1 MKIPQEASY
10 KLVYSLV
17 QHEHLGYLIEPYI
30 VQLTASGAFSLTHQK
45 IHLLNA
51 DYYEKALDSKDYEL
65 LVLMEPLNPEKITQK
80 FAPGQKIRPKEFFE
94 KKLDEAMLQ
103 KFIRP
108 FIDQIL
114 LECFRKMDDRYFY
127 LYDKGN
133 PANQAIEVGSEPAKV
148 LFHFLR
154 GPEDMRYFPTIRY
167 KEQRVYFSQN
177 GSRIILYNPCYIL
190 AENKL
195 LWFDEDLDGKKLEP
209 FLTKKS
215 ILVPEKS
222 IGTYLEKIAVPL
234 FEKHNLF
241 CEGIRV
247 ETEMHKASPVLRL
260 EESIDGQPGFIL
272 SFRYDDKLFNYHSSR
287 KVSVALSTENGAYV
301 LRRIKRSNE
310 WEKQKLQNILDLGL
324 KQVEASLFR
333 VGPREAGLALYL
345 DWLREH
351 SEVLEKA
358 GFSIEQNTGKSPYH
372 LGKAVLDVDVYEQA
386 DWFDLKVKVLFGEYE
401 IPFVQL
407 RKYILRGQKEFE
419 LPNGEIAIIP
429 EEWFDKIGGM
439 IAISE
444 SRDQV
449 RVKKFQFSQLKHLL
463 ESRTIVARLDEL
475 RKFETIHEQKDPSG
489 FTGKLRPYQKA
500 GYDWFGFL
508 QQYRFGGCLADDM
521 GLGKTVQTLALLANE
536 KEKATSSS
544 TLVEA
549 EILPTAGIA
558 VQNVVPAQTGS
569 QLDLFSATNDTGTSR
584 KVQISSIQNRPV
596 NLLIVPASL
605 MYNWEQE
612 AARFAPKLRTYIHQG
627 ISRIS
632 DPVLL
637 DRYDLIISTYG
648 TVRNDI
654 EMLKQKAFHYIILD
668 ESQTIKNPHSQ
679 TFRAIRDL
687 KSAFRL
693 ALTGTPIEN
702 SITDLWSQMT
712 FLNPGLLGSFTHF
725 VKRFADPIE
734 KQKDASTAE
743 KLQALVKPFLLRRTK
758 EQVAPDLPPR
768 IEQVVYC
775 DMSEEQNSL
784 YESKKSEYRNHI
796 FDSIARQG
804 LEQSKLFVIKGL
816 TELRLLA
823 NHPKMLDNSYSDHSG
838 KFEELIE
845 RIETVV
851 EQGHKVLVFSQF
863 VKQLKMIAA
872 RLMTMKYDFCYFDG
886 TTGTQDRA
894 IEVERFQ
901 EDESVRIFLIS
912 LKAGGTGLNL
922 TEADYVFLADPW
934 WNPAVEQQAIDR
946 SHRIGQNKTVFSL
959 KFITRNTIEEKI
971 HQLQSKK
978 KLWSDSIIT
987 TEESFVKHLTQEDIV
1002 VLLN

>member
-51 DYYEKALDSKDYEL
+51 DYYDKALDSKDYALLEL
-65 LVLMEPLNPEKITQK
+65 LEPLNPEKITQK
-80 FAPGQKIRPKEFFE
+80 FAPGQKIRPREFFE
-94 KKLDEAMLQ
+94 KKLDEGMLQ

-114 LECFRKMDDRYFY
+114 LDCFRQMDDRYFY
-127 LYDKGN
+127 FYDKGN
-133 PANQAIEVGSEPAKV
+133 PAYQAIEVGTEPAKV

-154 GPEDMRYFPTIRY
+154 GPEDMKYFPTIRY
-167 KEQRVYFSQN
+167 KDQRVYFSQN
-177 GSRIILYNPCYIL
+177 GSRIILYEPCYIL

-195 LWFDEDLDGKKLEP
+195 LWFDEELDGKKLEP
-209 FLTKKS
+209 FLNKKN

-222 IGTYLEKIAVPL
+222 VATYLEKIAVPL
-234 FEKHNLF
+234 FEKHNLY

-247 ETEMHKASPVLRL
+247 ETEQHKASPVLRL

-272 SFRYDDKLFNYHSSR
+272 SFRYDDKLFNYHSNR
-287 KVSVALSTENGAYV
+287 RVSIALSTEGGEYI
-301 LRRIKRSNE
+301 LRRIRRSNE
-310 WEKQKLQNILDLGL
+310 WEKLKLQVILDLGL

-333 VGPREAGLALYL
+333 VGHRDAGLVVYL

-372 LGKAVLDVDVYEQA
+372 LGKAILDVDVFEQA
-386 DWFDLKVKVLFGEYE
+386 DWFDLRVKVMFGEFE
-401 IPFVQL
+401 IPFIQL
-407 RKYILRGQKEFE
+407 RKYILRGQKEFD

-475 RKFETIHEQKDPSG
+475 RKFEAIHELEDPNG

-536 KEKATSSS
+536 KEKSTLSTTVIEGQVEAVATSAMQPSGK
-544 TLVEA
+544 TVE
-549 EILPTAGIA
+549 G
-558 VQNVVPAQTGS
+558 
-569 QLDLFSATNDTGTSR
+569 QLDLFSTAGGNHAPR
-584 KVQISSIQNRPV
+584 KVNITELHNRPV
-596 NLLIVPASL
+596 NLLVVPASL

-612 AARFAPKLRTYIHQG
+612 AERFAPKLKTYIHQG
-627 ISRIS
+627 ISRVS
-632 DPVLL
+632 NPEML

-687 KSAFRL
+687 KSEYRL

-712 FLNPGLLGSFTHF
+712 FLNPGLLGSYAHF
-725 VKRFADPIE
+725 VKNFADPIE
-734 KQKDASTAE
+734 KQKDAATAE

-758 EQVAPDLPPR
+758 EQVAPELPPR

-796 FDSIARQG
+796 FDTIARQG
-804 LEQSKLFVIKGL
+804 FEQSKLFVIKGL

-823 NHPKMLDNSYSDHSG
+823 NHPKMLDNSYSEHSG

-863 VKQLKMIAA
+863 VKQLKMIAG

-987 TEESFVKHLTQEDIV
+987 TEESFVKHLSQEDIE

>member
-51 DYYEKALDSKDYEL
+51 DYYDKALDSKDYEL
-65 LVLMEPLNPEKITQK
+65 LGLLEPLNAEKITQK
-80 FAPGQKIRPKEFFE
+80 FAPGQKMRPKEFFE
-94 KKLDEAMLQ
+94 KKLDEKMLH
-103 KFIRP
+103 KFVRP
-108 FIDQIL
+108 FIDHIL
-114 LECFRKMDDRYFY
+114 LECFRKLDDRYFY
-127 LYDKGN
+127 LFEKGN
-133 PANQAIEVGSEPAKV
+133 PAYQPIEAGREPAKV

-154 GPEDMRYFPTIRY
+154 GPEDMKYFPTIRY

-177 GSRIILYNPCYIL
+177 ASRIILHEPCYLL

-195 LWFDEDLDGKKLEP
+195 LWFEEELDGKKLEP
-209 FLTKKS
+209 FLNKKS

-222 IGTYLEKIAVPL
+222 VATYLEKIAVPL
-234 FEKHNLF
+234 FEKHSLF

-260 EESIDGQPGFIL
+260 EESVDSKPGFIL
-272 SFRYDDKLFNYHSSR
+272 SFRYDDKLFNYHSNR
-287 KVSVALSTENGAYV
+287 RVSVALSTEGNEYT
-301 LRRIKRSNE
+301 LRRIRRSSE
-310 WEKQKLQNILDLGL
+310 WEKQKLQVILDLGL
-324 KQVEASLFR
+324 IQIEASLFR
-333 VGPREAGLALYL
+333 IPQRDYELSGYL
-345 DWLREH
+345 DWLREN
-351 SEVLEKA
+351 SDSLEKA

-372 LGKAVLDVDVYEQA
+372 LGKALLDVDIFEQA
-386 DWFDLKVKVLFGEYE
+386 DWFDLRVKVMFGEFE
-401 IPFVQL
+401 IPFIQL

-439 IAISE
+439 ISISE

-463 ESRTIVARLDEL
+463 ESRTITARLDEL
-475 RKFETIHEQKDPSG
+475 RKFESIHTLNDPSG

-508 QQYRFGGCLADDM
+508 QQFRFGGCLADDM

-536 KEKATSSS
+536 KEKHTQTTTIDEPSSS
-544 TLVEA
+544 A
-549 EILPTAGIA
+549 ANAGIS
-558 VQNVVPAQTGS
+558 VAQEAQEA
-569 QLDLFSATNDTGTSR
+569 QLDLFSSVIAQTASR
-584 KVQISSIQNRPV
+584 KVMISQINERPI

-612 AARFAPKLRTYIHQG
+612 AARFAPKLKTYIHQG
-627 ISRIS
+627 ISRVS
-632 DPVLL
+632 NPAML

-654 EMLKQKAFHYIILD
+654 EMLKQKAFHYVILD

-687 KSAFRL
+687 KSQFRL

-712 FLNPGLLGSFTHF
+712 FLNPGLLGTYTHF
-725 VKRFADPIE
+725 VKHFADPIE
-734 KQKDASTAE
+734 KQKDSSRAE

-758 EQVAPDLPPR
+758 EQVAPDLPPK

-775 DMSEEQNSL
+775 DMTEEQNSL

-796 FDSIARQG
+796 FDTIARQG

-823 NHPKMLDNSYSDHSG
+823 NHPKMLDKNYDEASG

-863 VKQLKMIAA
+863 VKQLRMIAG

-946 SHRIGQNKTVFSL
+946 SHRIGQSKTVFSL

-978 KLWSDSIIT
+978 KFWSDSIIT
-987 TEESFVKHLTQEDIV
+987 TEESFVKHLTQEDIE